1 MKIKR
6 IVRLTA
12 IILTLAMMPLWILG
26 CGRVDAKVIDRYAEL
41 LEGQGKIDAK
51 SESGKLYIADIDA
64 KAAEANGT
72 IYTTGAWPGTTIKNE
87 DSPHVA
93 HYRKLYTLTKA
104 WSTKGSAYYHKSSVM
119 KNIKNAL
126 EYGYNN
132 FYGLPVSGASQR
144 AWTENE
150 RLLIAE
156 FLLNTLIILDENNK
170 LSGKKIKNYAE
181 ILDIK
186 VPLPIG
192 DAVNEN
198 RSLYIMIGTAALMGN
213 SDRIKELSERY
224 VVNFFN
230 LVTSGQGLYAD
241 GSYIAADSVAS
252 SGSQG
257 IIAFNALT
265 SLVYALNGTKADIPD
280 DVKAVDF
287 LYNWAI
293 NSVIPSMYNGSS
305 IAVTTG
311 SYVAESDEMGALGV
325 STVLVLTEL
334 LDNTRA
340 SELKSI
346 VRAYATS
353 GNTSFIPYLTGY
365 GIRAY
370 QDIENNNKLT
380 SKTVSGAHPFA
391 SMDKL
396 VIAGPRYSAALSLSS
411 IRSAKYETRPVNL
424 DINKE
429 ILGAVN
435 GSGWFEGDGM
445 LLLSNPYYQLSNVY
459 WQYVNYG
466 RLPGTTIDN
475 RNRIS
480 DNGGGFTGMTSYAGF
495 AVNGDFSVAANI
507 VCNNNN
513 EYLSDL
519 TAKKSWFVFDD
530 EVVCLGAGISNSSIN
545 NKPNLE
551 KPQTIETIIE
561 NIFYGENNSIIL
573 SADDPQNPDNSLTP
587 NSSSSLLTNNA
598 LFFSKY
604 GGIYVPTHK
613 NDALNARLNKTSGGN
628 FIELWFDHGVT
639 PKNATYEYAI
649 LPGASISEFFEYT
662 EAVGYNVISNNDAL
676 QAVVDVSSGAS
687 GFTFWKATT
696 VAENNSAF
704 SGVIKGADFACTVLV
719 KEDATSITISIA
731 DFTHLAND
739 NKTGGSI
746 TIDAARTV
754 VSADAGLA
762 LNGNVITVDRT
773 VAAAGQ
779 TLSIVLSK

>member
-12 IILTLAMMPLWILG
+12 IILTLAMMPLWILS
-26 CGRVDAKVIDRYAEL
+26 CGRVDAKVVDRYAAI
-41 LEGQGKIDAK
+41 LEGNGKIDAK
-51 SESGKLYIADIDA
+51 TESGKLYIADLDA

-72 IYTTGAWPGTTIKNE
+72 ISDVGAWPSNTIKNE
-87 DSPHVA
+87 DNTQVA
-93 HYRKLYTLTKA
+93 HYRKIYTLTKA
-104 WSTKGSAYYHKSSVM
+104 WSTKGTAYYHKSSVM

-126 EYGYNN
+126 EYGYNTY
-132 FYGLPVSGASQR
+132 YGTPVAGHSQR
-144 AWTENE
+144 QWTDNE

-156 FLLNTLIILDENNK
+156 FLLNTLVILDEHNK
-170 LSGKKIKNYAE
+170 LSNKNVEKYAE
-181 ILDIK
+181 ILDLK
-186 VPLPIG
+186 LPLPIG
-192 DAVNEN
+192 NAVSEN
-198 RSLYIMIGTAALMGN
+198 RSLYVMIGASALMDN
-213 SDRIKELSERY
+213 NDRIKELSEKY
-224 VVNFFN
+224 LPGYFN

-241 GSYIAADSVAS
+241 GSYIADDRVAS
-252 SGSQG
+252 SGAQG
-257 IIAFNALT
+257 IMAFNVLT
-265 SLVYALNGTKADIPD
+265 TLVYALNGTKADIPD

-293 NSVIPSMYNGSS
+293 NSVIPSIYNGSS

-325 STVLVLTEL
+325 STVLLLTEL
-334 LDNTRA
+334 LDSTRA
-340 SELKSI
+340 NELKSI
-346 VRAYATS
+346 VKAYASS
-353 GNTSFIPYLTGY
+353 GNTSFVPYLNGY

-370 QDIENNNKLT
+370 QDIENNNKLVA
-380 SKTVSGAHPFA
+380 KTVSGAHPFA

-424 DINKE
+424 DVNKE

-445 LLLSNPYYQLSNVY
+445 LLLSNPYYQINNVY

-466 RLPGTTIDN
+466 RLPGTTVDN
-475 RNRIS
+475 RNRTAS
-480 DNGGGFTGMTSYAGF
+480 DGGGFSGMTSYAGF
-495 AVNGDFSVAANI
+495 AVNGDFSVAANLMR
-507 VCNNNN
+507 NNNN

-530 EVVCLGAGISNSSIN
+530 EVVCLGAGITNTSLDTKIN
-545 NKPNLE
+545 VE
-551 KPQTIETIIE
+551 KPQTIESVIE
-561 NIFYGENNSIIL
+561 NVFYGDNNSIIL
-573 SADDPQNPDNSLTP
+573 SADDPGNESNSFVP
-587 NSSSSLLTNNA
+587 NSTSSLLTHNA
-598 LFFSKY
+598 LYFSKY

-613 NDALNARLNKTSGGN
+613 NDALNARLSKTAGGN

-662 EAVGYNVISNNDAL
+662 EAVGYNVISNNDTL
-676 QAVVDVSSGAS
+676 QAVSDVSSGAS

-696 VAENNSAF
+696 VAENNSVY
-704 SGVIKGADFACTVLV
+704 SGVIKAADFACTVLV
-719 KEDATSITISIA
+719 KEDATSITVSIA
-731 DFTHLAND
+731 DFTHFAND
-739 NKTGGSI
+739 NQSGGSI

-779 TLSIVLSK
+779 TLNIVLSK